1 MTTATERGAQGAVPA
16 RQVRLAEQVNV
27 AVLFAGRQHDV
38 TLPASSSVAAVVDS
52 LVRRLQTADDG
63 GEEGLRSPDENGMV
77 SPGLVNLT
85 HIDGRPLN
93 RTQTLAQQ
101 GVVDGD
107 LLVLEVIDADVE
119 FTPVIESPSSAV
131 GVLNKSR
138 TPVVTAATARLV
150 AGIIVAVAVA
160 VTTGLL
166 MLAWSR
172 NRSAGD
178 EWDLIPTAAA
188 AGLGL
193 LLIIA
198 GALVWRQQRD
208 TVTANALWLP
218 GALIACPAAAFMA
231 APGIVGPW
239 HITFAV
245 MVAVVLAALL
255 WRLSPA
261 PRGLVATVVI
271 VGTGLAALAVVH
283 ALTGATLQNLSVV
296 VMVLALLIF
305 LVPPLAFGGV
315 WADWFYRALVLLVI
329 ACPCALVISTPV
341 TVVSGLTAAA
351 RRGILIKGG
360 AFLEQGQ
367 TTHPLVP
374 IAYPEYHSRRS
385 PRNHSRRHS

>member
-245 MVAVVLAALL
+245 MVAGCAPAETPRPTVDAG
-255 WRLSPA
+255 SDA
-261 PRGLVATVVI
+261 PRLTVLLDRSGDCVGNRFRIRELFVIADGDAVAQRKPETRRVRE
-271 VGTGLAALAVVH
+271 VGGSCRQQADGRDVCLFAQVDLHPFDNVRARRELAVI
-283 ALTGATLQNLSVV
+283 TKPS
-296 VMVLALLIF
+296 
-305 LVPPLAFGGV
+305 PL
-315 WADWFYRALVLLVI
+315 
-329 ACPCALVISTPV
+329 
-341 TVVSGLTAAA
+341 
-351 RRGILIKGG
+351 
-360 AFLEQGQ
+360 
-367 TTHPLVP
+367 
-374 IAYPEYHSRRS
+374 
-385 PRNHSRRHS
+385 